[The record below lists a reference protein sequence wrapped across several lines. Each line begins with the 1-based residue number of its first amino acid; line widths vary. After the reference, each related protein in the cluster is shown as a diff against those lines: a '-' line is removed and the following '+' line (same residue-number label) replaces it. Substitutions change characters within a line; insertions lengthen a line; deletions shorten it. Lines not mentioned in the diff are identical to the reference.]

1 MSYILDALRKADADR
16 ERDPA
21 RGILAQPA
29 AVLPARRAPGAAP
42 WAWAAGAAVA
52 ALAAGYVLWGRTA
65 VPAAPVPALVRAPA
79 TGHVLPVAAAV
90 QPPAPAP
97 LPLKV
102 PRPPAPKAVAVAPA
116 PQAAAVTAKAAAA
129 PAAVASAA
137 PAAAGPDRIF
147 AINELPAD
155 VQRELPKLAISGG
168 VYSQNVAQRM
178 LIVGGQVVAQ
188 GAQLAPGV
196 VLDEIRPHSAVLR
209 FRGYKYGVVY

>member
-1 MSYILDALRKADADR
+1 MAS
-16 ERDPA
+16 
-21 RGILAQPA
+21 
-29 AVLPARRAPGAAP
+29 
-42 WAWAAGAAVA
+42 
-52 ALAAGYVLWGRTA
+52 
-65 VPAAPVPALVRAPA
+65 
-79 TGHVLPVAAAV
+79 
-90 QPPAPAP
+90 
-97 LPLKV
+97 
-102 PRPPAPKAVAVAPA
+102 
-116 PQAAAVTAKAAAA
+116 AAA
-129 PAAVASAA
+129 PAT
-137 PAAAGPDRIF
+137 AAAAPDRIF